1 MSEVERD
8 IFSDDELE
16 AARRALHDAF
26 GTWIKPDEA
35 FGIVGRFD
43 GERLRVTIELADTT
57 RSSVAR
63 FEAGYLFEN
72 DDENVVEVRALLVEF
87 LGGMLD
93 TWLRDDRWPPPHLD
107 WQEYSWERTTIA
119 FRGSV
124 ENEALTR
131 MADELLASAD
141 LDEP

>member
-1 MSEVERD
+1 MSHAERD
-8 IFSDDELE
+8 IFSDDEQE
-16 AARRALHDAF
+16 AARQALHAAF
-26 GTWIKPDEA
+26 GAWIKPDET

-43 GERLRVTIELADTT
+43 GERLRVTIELADAPRT
-57 RSSVAR
+57 SVAR

-72 DDENVVEVRALLVEF
+72 DDETVVELRALLVEF
-87 LGGMLD
+87 LGGMIEG
-93 TWLRDDRWPPPHLD
+93 WLRDDRWPPPHLD
-107 WQEYSWERTTIA
+107 WQEYTWERTTIA

-124 ENEALTR
+124 HNEALTR

>member
-1 MSEVERD
+1 MSVTEQD
-8 IFSDDELE
+8 IFSEQEQE

-26 GTWIKPDEA
+26 GSWITPDES

-43 GERLRVTIELADTT
+43 GTRLRVTIELADTT

-63 FEAGYLFEN
+63 FEAGYLFER
-72 DDENVVEVRALLVEF
+72 DDESVVEVRALLVDF
-87 LGGMLD
+87 LGGAIER
-93 TWLRDDRWPPPHLD
+93 WLRDERWPNPHID
-107 WQEYSWERTTIA
+107 WQEYSFERTTLM

-131 MADELLASAD
+131 MADELLAAAD
-141 LDEP
+141 ADES